1 MQWTK
6 PEFREISLGGE
17 MTAYVNTD
25 ARVRASDAPDARSE
39 ARSDV
44 TEPREVRA

>member
-25 ARVRASDAPDARSE
+25 ARVRTAEERDEPRA
-39 ARSDV
+39 DV
-44 TEPREVRA
+44 TEPREALA

>member
-25 ARVRASDAPDARSE
+25 ARVSTTEERDEPRA
-39 ARSDV
+39 DV
-44 TEPREVRA
+44 TEPREVLA